1 MNFSKILAPAAI
13 VVFTIGA
20 WQAFQW
26 AGIALAVGGVVM
38 WVLLH
43 FTRLI
48 TILKKA
54 ADRPIGHVASAVML
68 NAKLK
73 KGVSLM
79 HVIAMTRA
87 LGQLQSPKDTQPE
100 IFSWTDAGQSTVTC
114 TFVGG
119 KLSDWQLS
127 RPAATSDADNGT
139 GTGTGTVTATATGT
153 DAGTNADSHAP
164 TSPAPSAP
172 A

>member
-1 MNFSKILAPAAI
+1 MNFSKVIAPVAI

-26 AGIALAVGGVVM
+26 AGIALALGGVVM
-38 WVLLH
+38 WILLH
-43 FTRLI
+43 FTRMV

-73 KGVSLM
+73 KGVNLM
-79 HVIAMTRA
+79 HVIAMTRS
-87 LGQLQSPKDTQPE
+87 LGQLQTDKDAQPE
-100 IFSWTDAGQSTVTC
+100 IYTWTDTSQSVVTC

-119 KLSDWQLS
+119 KLTEWTLQ
-127 RPAATSDADNGT
+127 RPEQ
-139 GTGTGTVTATATGT
+139 V
-153 DAGTNADSHAP
+153 
-164 TSPAPSAP
+164 SP
-172 A
+172 

>member
-1 MNFSKILAPAAI
+1 MNFNKILAPVAI
-13 VVFTIGA
+13 LVFTIGA

-38 WVLLH
+38 WILLH
-43 FTRLI
+43 FTRMV

-54 ADRPIGHVASAVML
+54 ADRPIGHVANAVML

-73 KGVSLM
+73 KGATLM

-87 LGQLQSPKDTQPE
+87 LGELRSEKDTQPE
-100 IFSWTDAGQSTVTC
+100 VYRWTDAGQSHVTC

-119 KLSDWQLS
+119 KLSAWTLE
-127 RPAATSDADNGT
+127 RPASDH
-139 GTGTGTVTATATGT
+139 TAEETAV
-153 DAGTNADSHAP
+153 AAP
-164 TSPAPSAP
+164 DTPR
-172 A
+172 

>member
-1 MNFSKILAPAAI
+1 MNFNKILAPAAI
-13 VVFTIGA
+13 VIFTIGA

-26 AGIALAVGGVVM
+26 AGIALAAGGVVM

-43 FTRLI
+43 FTRMV
-48 TILKKA
+48 TILKKT

-73 KGVSLM
+73 KGATLM

-87 LGQLQSPKDTQPE
+87 LGQLQSPKDEQPE
-100 IFSWTDAGQSTVTC
+100 IFTWTDASESTVTC

-119 KLSDWQLS
+119 KLTDWQLH
-127 RPAATSDADNGT
+127 RP
-139 GTGTGTVTATATGT
+139 V
-153 DAGTNADSHAP
+153 
-164 TSPAPSAP
+164 SPDESSPEV
-172 A
+172 

>member
-1 MNFSKILAPAAI
+1 MNFTRILTLSAI
-13 VVFTIGA
+13 ALLTLGA
-20 WQAFQW
+20 WQAFGW
-26 AGIALAVGGVVM
+26 PGIALAVGGIVM

-43 FTRLI
+43 FTRMV

-73 KGVSLM
+73 KGVTLM

-87 LGQLQSPKDTQPE
+87 LGELQTDKDAQPE
-100 IFSWTDAGQSTVTC
+100 VYRWTDTGQSSVSC

-119 KLSDWQLS
+119 KLTEWTLQ
-127 RPAATSDADNGT
+127 RPEQ
-139 GTGTGTVTATATGT
+139 V
-153 DAGTNADSHAP
+153 
-164 TSPAPSAP
+164 SP
-172 A
+172 

>member
-1 MNFSKILAPAAI
+1 MRSRQAIKAQSAPMNFTKIIAPLAI

-43 FTRLI
+43 FTRMV

-54 ADRPIGHVASAVML
+54 ADRPIGHVASAGML

-73 KGVSLM
+73 KGVNLM
-79 HVIAMTRA
+79 HVIAMTRS
-87 LGQLQSPKDTQPE
+87 LGQLLTEKDAQPE
-100 IFSWTDAGQSTVTC
+100 IYSWTDSSDSVVTC

-119 KLSDWQLS
+119 KLTAWALV
-127 RPAATSDADNGT
+127 RPEVVPEESN
-139 GTGTGTVTATATGT
+139 
-153 DAGTNADSHAP
+153 P
-164 TSPAPSAP
+164 
-172 A
+172 

>member
-1 MNFSKILAPAAI
+1 MNFTKIIAPLAI

-26 AGIALAVGGVVM
+26 AGIALALGGVVM

-43 FTRLI
+43 FTRMV

-73 KGVSLM
+73 KGVNLM
-79 HVIAMTRA
+79 HVIAMTRS
-87 LGQLQSPKDTQPE
+87 LGQLVTDKDAQPE
-100 IFSWTDAGQSTVTC
+100 IYTWTDSSDSVVTC

-119 KLSDWQLS
+119 KLTEWALV
-127 RPAATSDADNGT
+127 RPEVGAAESN
-139 GTGTGTVTATATGT
+139 
-153 DAGTNADSHAP
+153 P
-164 TSPAPSAP
+164 
-172 A
+172 

>member
-1 MNFSKILAPAAI
+1 MNFNKILAPLAI
-13 VVFTIGA
+13 LVFTIGA

-43 FTRLI
+43 FTRMV

-68 NAKLK
+68 NAKLQ
-73 KGVSLM
+73 KGATLM
-79 HVIAMTRA
+79 HVIAMTRS
-87 LGQLQSPKDTQPE
+87 LGLLLSEKDTQPE
-100 IFSWTDAGQSTVTC
+100 VYTWTDSSQSVVTC

-119 KLSDWQLS
+119 KLTEWALVRPQELS
-127 RPAATSDADNGT
+127 EKRPEARPEE
-139 GTGTGTVTATATGT
+139 
-153 DAGTNADSHAP
+153 P
-164 TSPAPSAP
+164 TP
-172 A
+172 

>member
-1 MNFSKILAPAAI
+1 MNFTKILAPLAI

-20 WQAFQW
+20 WRAFEW

-43 FTRLI
+43 FTRML

-68 NAKLK
+68 HAKLRQ
-73 KGVSLM
+73 GVTLM
-79 HVIAMTRA
+79 HVIAMTRS
-87 LGQLQSPKDTQPE
+87 LGRLLSEKDSQPE
-100 IFSWTDAGQSTVTC
+100 VYTWTDTSQSVVTC

-119 KLSDWQLS
+119 KLTEWTLV
-127 RPAATSDADNGT
+127 RPEDPN
-139 GTGTGTVTATATGT
+139 
-153 DAGTNADSHAP
+153 P
-164 TSPAPSAP
+164 
-172 A
+172 

>member
-1 MNFSKILAPAAI
+1 MNFTKIIAPLAI

-43 FTRLI
+43 FTRMV

-73 KGVSLM
+73 KGVNLM
-79 HVIAMTRA
+79 HVIAMTRS
-87 LGQLQSPKDTQPE
+87 LGQLLTEKDAQPE
-100 IFSWTDAGQSTVTC
+100 IYTWTDSSDSVVTC
-114 TFVGG
+114 TFVDG
-119 KLSDWQLS
+119 KLTEWSLV
-127 RPAATSDADNGT
+127 RPEQ
-139 GTGTGTVTATATGT
+139 V
-153 DAGTNADSHAP
+153 
-164 TSPAPSAP
+164 SP
-172 A
+172 

>member
-1 MNFSKILAPAAI
+1 MNFTKILAPLAI
-13 VVFTIGA
+13 LVFTIGA

-43 FTRLI
+43 FTRMV

-54 ADRPIGHVASAVML
+54 ADRPIGHLASAVML

-73 KGVSLM
+73 KGVNLM
-79 HVIAMTRA
+79 HVIAMTRS
-87 LGQLQSPKDTQPE
+87 LGQLLTEKDAQPE
-100 IFSWTDAGQSTVTC
+100 IFTWTDASDSVVTC

-119 KLSDWQLS
+119 KLTEWALV
-127 RPAATSDADNGT
+127 RPE
-139 GTGTGTVTATATGT
+139 VV
-153 DAGTNADSHAP
+153 
-164 TSPAPSAP
+164 
-172 A
+172 

>member
-1 MNFSKILAPAAI
+1 MNFTKIIAPLAI

-43 FTRLI
+43 FTRMVA
-48 TILKKA
+48 ILKKA

-73 KGVSLM
+73 KGVNLM
-79 HVIAMTRA
+79 HVIAMTRS
-87 LGQLQSPKDTQPE
+87 LGQLLTEKDAQPE
-100 IFSWTDAGQSTVTC
+100 IYIWTDASESVVTC
-114 TFVGG
+114 TFEGG
-119 KLSDWQLS
+119 KLTEWALV
-127 RPAATSDADNGT
+127 RPEQ
-139 GTGTGTVTATATGT
+139 V
-153 DAGTNADSHAP
+153 
-164 TSPAPSAP
+164 SP
-172 A
+172 

>member
-1 MNFSKILAPAAI
+1 MNFTKIIAPLAI
-13 VVFTIGA
+13 LIFTIGA

-26 AGIALAVGGVVM
+26 AGIALALGGVVM

-43 FTRLI
+43 FTRMV

-73 KGVSLM
+73 KGVTLM
-79 HVIAMTRA
+79 HVIAMTRS
-87 LGQLQSPKDTQPE
+87 LGLLQTEKDTQPE
-100 IFSWTDAGQSTVTC
+100 IFSWTDTSQSVVTC

-119 KLSDWQLS
+119 KLTEWALH
-127 RPAATSDADNGT
+127 RPEQ
-139 GTGTGTVTATATGT
+139 V
-153 DAGTNADSHAP
+153 
-164 TSPAPSAP
+164 SP
-172 A
+172 